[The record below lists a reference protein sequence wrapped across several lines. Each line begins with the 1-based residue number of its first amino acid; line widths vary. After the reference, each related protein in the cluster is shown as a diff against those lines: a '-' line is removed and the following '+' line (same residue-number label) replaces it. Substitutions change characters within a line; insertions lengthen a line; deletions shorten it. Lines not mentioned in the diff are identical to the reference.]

1 MIMKIT
7 HSSLD
12 RLNTSYKKLMYFFEN
27 KLKRV
32 FLSPVHL
39 FFISNSRNQLNFFTE
54 ELRKPSRQVVYL

>member
-32 FLSPVHL
+32 FLSSVHL

>member
-1 MIMKIT
+1 MKIT
-7 HSSLD
+7 RSSLD

-32 FLSPVHL
+32 FLSSVHL